1 MRADFSQ
8 APLQGHIR
16 GPQSVVRG
24 PVLVTGCAGFIG
36 WKVAEHLLD
45 EGVQVV
51 GVDNLNEAYDVRLKR
66 WRLARL
72 EGKPGFE
79 FHRLDITDQEA
90 LRRLFQAAADRRPQT
105 AVGRPRS
112 AVGGPWS
119 AVINLAARAGV
130 RQSVEDPWVYYETNV
145 TGTLNLLDLC
155 REFGVTKFILASTS
169 SLYGNA
175 DGRRQMADGE
185 SRMADVGN
193 HHSQWAI
200 GHRPFREDMA
210 TDRPLSPYAASKKA
224 AEALCHT
231 YHYLYGMDVAV
242 LRYFTVYGPA
252 GRPDMSLF
260 RFVQWI
266 SEGRPVVVYGDGR
279 QSRDFTYVDDIARGT
294 LAALRFLET
303 ADDGPQTAEGH
314 QRSAVGGQPSAVGGQ
329 ASAVGGQHSAVSGQ
343 PSAVGDSPSAIRHP
357 KFEIFNL
364 GSDHPVVLLDVI
376 HLVEEVVGKKAR
388 LEHRPRH
395 PADVWATWA
404 DIGKAEHLLGWRP
417 ETPIEEGVRRTVA
430 WYQEERAWAR
440 EVATRE

>member
-1 MRADFSQ
+1 
-8 APLQGHIR
+8 
-16 GPQSVVRG
+16 
-24 PVLVTGCAGFIG
+24 VTGCAGFIG

-130 RQSVEDPWVYYETNV
+130 RQSVEDPWAYFATNV

-175 DGRRQMADGE
+175 ECGFRSSDFHIRNPQSE
-185 SRMADVGN
+185 LCNPQS
-193 HHSQWAI
+193 AI
-200 GHRPFREDMA
+200 RNPNSELPNRAFREDMA

-294 LAALRFLET
+294 LAALRYLEAT
-303 ADDGPQTAEGH
+303 DDGPQAAGGH
-314 QRSAVGGQPSAVGGQ
+314 QRSAVGDLPSA
-329 ASAVGGQHSAVSGQ
+329 S
-343 PSAVGDSPSAIRHP
+343 RHP

-376 HLVEEVVGKKAR
+376 HLVEEVVGRKAR